1 MCGISLKN
9 VYLTS
14 EQTDFWVTVISSPS
28 NPGWVVEWSAFR
40 SSHFPD
46 FMVTND
52 VVVEASN
59 ISGEEVV
66 TVHEQSFDL
75 SHETNAS
82 ERAMQAKKRSF
93 FIPVLFFTGSSI
105 KEKRGSNFPSFHS
118 DLFRL

>member
-1 MCGISLKN
+1 MCGISLKSERKN

-14 EQTDFWVTVISSPS
+14 EQSDFCVTVISSPS

-93 FIPVLFFTGSSI
+93 FIPVLFYSKKKKGEQSS
-105 KEKRGSNFPSFHS
+105 SLFSFV
-118 DLFRL
+118 